1 MYEVFLILL
10 GIYIEQTYN
19 LPSINNLLNKLKEN
33 INKDTDKDTDTTDFI
48 GKNFLND
55 FYKSIFDYSK
65 KK

>member
-1 MYEVFLILL
+1 MYEIFLILL

-33 INKDTDKDTDTTDFI
+33 TNKNTDTYTTNFI

-55 FYKSIFDYSK
+55 FYNSIFEYSK